1 MSRPEYDV
9 KLLAFVIMK
18 QVYILCGPS
27 GCGKSTY
34 TDKMLK
40 TKHVDNM
47 VVLSTDDY
55 HYNASGKYVFQPDQ
69 LGKFH
74 AQNLHRFIEEC
85 NAGTQCI
92 IVDNTNI
99 TNLERAPYYQ
109 VAKAY
114 GYQVIIVLFNP
125 RPLDYKDIQA
135 LAVRNKHK
143 VPLATIR
150 RQCEKFEPEIPL
162 FWDVNI
168 IREEIKF

>member
-1 MSRPEYDV
+1 
-9 KLLAFVIMK
+9 MK

-27 GCGKSTY
+27 GCGKSSY
-34 TDKMLK
+34 ADNMLM

-47 VVLSTDDY
+47 VVLSTDDLFLNE
-55 HYNASGKYVFQPDQ
+55 HNQYVFDATK
-69 LGKFH
+69 LGAHH
-74 AQNLHRFIEEC
+74 AANMHRFITACQVDVE
-85 NAGTQCI
+85 CI

-99 TNLERAPYYQ
+99 SNLERAPYYQ

-114 GYQVIIVLFNP
+114 GYQVSIVLFNP

-162 FWDVNI
+162 FWNVNI